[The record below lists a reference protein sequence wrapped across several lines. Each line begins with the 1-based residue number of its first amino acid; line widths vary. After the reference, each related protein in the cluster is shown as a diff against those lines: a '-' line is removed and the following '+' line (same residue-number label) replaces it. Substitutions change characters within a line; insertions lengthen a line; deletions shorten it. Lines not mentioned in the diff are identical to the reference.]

1 MLKKRIEKEYMS
13 NCLSLS
19 YANLN
24 IQFFFLFFLKVVKKV
39 GLSYLDRGT
48 SLLAI
53 LNIELFVVK

>member
-1 MLKKRIEKEYMS
+1 MQTLT
-13 NCLSLS
+13 LSFIF
-19 YANLN
+19 N
-24 IQFFFLFFLKVVKKV
+24 FFFLKVVKKV